1 MKGYL
6 GDERPR
12 LPDMYRMR
20 PHDVAGGPTVLGNGG
35 RNRVT
40 VSRPENKDMD
50 ATRESSL

>member
-12 LPDMYRMR
+12 LPEVYRMR
-20 PHDVAGGPTVLGNGG
+20 PYDVVGGPTVLGNGG

-40 VSRPENKDMD
+40 VSRPENQDMD